1 MAKYSNL
8 ISPLQTV
15 VGTDIA
21 DLLLEG
27 HEPTTMD
34 YRRTG
39 MKIAQSLDTLDGDE
53 DGEVEQSVVSS
64 ERSVINRT
72 KTVEE
77 VTDRFRH
84 LLLYGRKKVSHN
96 LLSCSLFAY

>member
-1 MAKYSNL
+1 MGCKESNQTNKNL
-8 ISPLQTV
+8 SALQTV

-53 DGEVEQSVVSS
+53 DGEVDQSVVSS

-84 LLLYGRKKVSHN
+84 LLLYGRKKVSHK
-96 LLSCSLFAY
+96 LLSC